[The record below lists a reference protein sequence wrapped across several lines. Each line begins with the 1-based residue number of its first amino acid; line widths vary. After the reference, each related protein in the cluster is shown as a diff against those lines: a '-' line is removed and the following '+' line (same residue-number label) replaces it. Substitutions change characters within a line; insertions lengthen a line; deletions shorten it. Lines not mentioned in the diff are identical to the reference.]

1 MSAVLFTSEISM
13 EHVTYCRPKYV
24 RIDVDTLERYFGS
37 AQLNQ
42 EPEQKGQ
49 GSGNS
54 VPGGILV

>member
-1 MSAVLFTSEISM
+1 MSAVLLITSEISM

-49 GSGNS
+49 GS
-54 VPGGILV
+54 